1 MTKTCFI
8 LDELYPEDRGGIAR
22 LMHNIIQHAKAAD
35 DKQNIHVVLAR
46 KQPKDTGLA
55 AHFKGIATLHYLRP
69 DLLVAERFGLAN
81 LRVNA
86 VFKKQEAPFLRELRV
101 LDAVLE
107 AARSCGGFD
116 HIEIP
121 DHLGLGAMV
130 LQAKRAGYG
139 FQNTEITCRIHS
151 ALSVII
157 EAEPFYHPKSDWL
170 APRLELER
178 YALQN
183 ADRVVAHLPTIARY
197 NQRHFG
203 FGAGWMDKVEIA
215 FPPVIWPVP
224 ETAKA
229 ITQASDF
236 IFTARFQPFKRPAL
250 FIKAAIALL
259 ESGSDFSGNFRMI
272 SYGFDPDYIDYLR
285 LLVPARYRNR
295 IRIETNVSPEA
306 RLAAI
311 SSGIIVQP
319 SKYESLCA
327 LAYEASAEH
336 RPLLLAKDCLAFGD
350 DPHWVDTENCL
361 LFDPDPASLAAAME
375 KARVWRPNKAA
386 DTTPDPSYFT
396 SPSQPARRRAAI
408 PVGLLIGPV
417 HEADGMADMVAALA
431 PLAPFV
437 TGIRF
442 FGTVAPKAMPDGL
455 DYHLLADSAFHGQQ
469 WRALAEGLEAEAV
482 ILCAATALPHASFAV
497 HGAQVVRPGVAYSS
511 QSKLAGSRQMIIYP
525 GKSKTINATEPR
537 LCPPCIMLHR
547 DDLDLID
554 TADDHALFPRLIAR
568 LARSKHELV
577 LSPVANLREAGYDD
591 TAPDQRLSGF
601 EGENPWQD
609 GLRWIGVEPK
619 TATRNGLLASLPVAL
634 TLHGEVDRICTAE
647 QPLTFEAGPPTAYAL
662 IAGAPVENHVLAL
675 AARHMAGNGNI
686 TVSLHQ
692 AEPEAALARHFEGR
706 NCRVLKP
713 GQAYKMRWGPL
724 WQAGALSLVV
734 SAEKSAK
741 LNLANPLLISIA

>member
-1 MTKTCFI
+1 
-8 LDELYPEDRGGIAR
+8 
-22 LMHNIIQHAKAAD
+22 MHNIVQHAKAAD
-35 DKQNIHVVLAR
+35 GKQNIHVVLAR
-46 KQPKDTGLA
+46 KPPKDKVLA

-107 AARSCGGFD
+107 AARSYGGFD

-121 DHLGLGAMV
+121 DHMGLGAML

-139 FQNTEITCRIHS
+139 FQKTEITCRIHS
-151 ALSVII
+151 TLSMII

-170 APRLELER
+170 APRLEMER
-178 YALQN
+178 FALQN
-183 ADRVVAHLPTIARY
+183 ADRVVAHLPTIARH
-197 NQRHFG
+197 NQKHFG
-203 FGAGWMDKVEIA
+203 FDAGWMDKVEVA

-224 ETAKA
+224 EAAKA
-229 ITQASDF
+229 TAETTDF

-250 FIKAAIALL
+250 FIKAAIVML
-259 ESGSDFSGNFRMI
+259 ESGSDYNGNFRMI

-285 LLVPARYRNR
+285 LLVPARHRNR
-295 IRIETNVSPEA
+295 IRIETNVSPKD

-319 SKYESLCA
+319 SKFESLCA
-327 LAYEASAEH
+327 LAYEASAER
-336 RPLLLAKDCLAFGD
+336 RPLLLATDCLAFGD
-350 DPHWVDTENCL
+350 DPHWIDAENCL

-375 KARVWRPNKAA
+375 KARAWRPGNAA

-396 SPSQPARRRAAI
+396 TPAQPAERRAAAS
-408 PVGLLIGPV
+408 VGLLIGPV
-417 HEADGMADMVAALA
+417 HDADGIADMVTDLA
-431 PLAPFV
+431 PLAPFI

-442 FGTVAPKAMPDGL
+442 FGTASPEAAPDGL

-482 ILCAATALPHASFAV
+482 ILCAATALPLASFAV
-497 HGAQVVRPGVAYSS
+497 HGGQVVRPGVAYSS
-511 QSKLAGSRQMIIYP
+511 QSKLAGSRQMVVYP
-525 GKSKTINATEPR
+525 GKLKTMSVAEPR

-547 DDLDLID
+547 EDLGLID
-554 TADDHALFPRLIAR
+554 MADDHALFPRLIAR

-577 LSPVANLREAGYDD
+577 LSPVPNVREAGYEPA
-591 TAPDQRLSGF
+591 APDQRLLGF

-619 TATRNGLLASLPVAL
+619 TAARNGLLASQPVAL
-634 TLHGEVDRICTAE
+634 TLHGDVDLICTAD
-647 QPLTFEAGPPTAYAL
+647 QPLTLETEPLATYAL
-662 IAGAPVENHVLAL
+662 AADAPVENHVLAL
-675 AARHMAGNGNI
+675 AARHMGGDGNI

-692 AEPEAALARHFEGR
+692 VEPEAALAHHFEGR

-724 WQAGALSLVV
+724 WQGGMLSLVV
-734 SAEKSAK
+734 SAEKSARLS
-741 LNLANPLLISIA
+741 LNNPLLISIA